1 MTVHN
6 QLISVKTI
14 TDQHL
19 EEYLRCPYQFYQ
31 KQFRGKPTTSVQWG
45 EMVQYVVNLV
55 VQDFYKLP
63 STARSAYK
71 VLELIQQHW
80 VKKVELFD
88 SKIHYYL
95 VLAKITDH
103 LIQHLVESTITDS
116 QPAILF
122 EKLRIPLE
130 ELEVELAMTFHVVE
144 WQDDSYVVKKYIVEE
159 DENILASYKHMTTLF
174 CNRAFQSL
182 PERIEVISLL
192 SGKVHCYY
200 PTMDDV
206 QTALDY
212 LQLTRNLL
220 QETKS
225 YTECNCAMHKRCNG
239 KARWKKKEIQFVM

>member
-6 QLISVKTI
+6 EFISVKTI

-19 EEYLRCPYQFYQ
+19 EEFMRCPYQFYQ
-31 KQFRGKPTTSVQWG
+31 KQFRGKPATSLKWE

-63 STARSAYK
+63 PTFRSAYK

-103 LIQHLVESTITDS
+103 LTQQLVEESSKEI
-116 QPAILF
+116 PAILF
-122 EKLRIPLE
+122 EKLRVSVE
-130 ELEVELAMTFHVVE
+130 ELQIELAMTFHAVE
-144 WQDDSYVVKKYIVEE
+144 WFEDSYVVKRYIIEE
-159 DENILASYKHMTTLF
+159 DENILSSYRHMTTVF
-174 CNRAFQSL
+174 CNHAFHSL
-182 PERIEVISLL
+182 PERIEIVSLL
-192 SGKVHCYY
+192 SGKVHRYY
-200 PTMDDV
+200 PTKNDV
-206 QTALDY
+206 PLALDY

-220 QETKS
+220 QEKKS
-225 YTECNCAMHKRCNG
+225 YAECSCAMHKRCNG
-239 KARWKKKEIQFVM
+239 KAKWKKKEIQFTM